1 MPGTPVLGVSIDFA
15 NGPAFG
21 NPLLLDDPTTP
32 LGTGILAD
40 APGDVVDVSDIA
52 LQVNIRRGRN
62 RILNK
67 FEAGAATVVLAD
79 NNGDFSPANTS
90 SPYYGKLLPLRKI
103 RIYADYNDGGGTDR
117 YYLYSGYITAYNST
131 YGLGVDETSKI
142 TLQCVDGF
150 RLLNGIGISTVAGAG
165 SPQLSGDRINTL
177 LDVVNWP
184 ESQRDVNSGS
194 STLQADPG
202 TENRDL
208 LTAIQLVESS
218 EFGGFF
224 IDAEGNATFLSR
236 DTISKKADETPT
248 VFTDDGSAITY
259 QQIEFANDDTL
270 LVNDVTVTRLNS
282 VVPQNVFDQTSID
295 TYFLHSGKR
304 DGILVQ
310 TDAEAL
316 DQAQTLL
323 VARKNT
329 TDRIDSMTINLL
341 DSSAPAKIVAGLRL
355 EIFDLVN
362 VTKTVPGGSTIT
374 KELFVQGV
382 QHDITNTM
390 FTTKILTAEPLIQA
404 FILDSTTDQ
413 GRLDSGILS
422 Y

>member
-1 MPGTPVLGVSIDFA
+1 MPGTPTLGVSIDFA

-21 NPLLLDDPTTP
+21 NPLILGDISTP
-32 LGTGILAD
+32 LGVGILAD

-52 LQVNIRRGRN
+52 IQVSIRRGRN

-67 FEAGAATVVLAD
+67 FEAGTAVVTLAD
-79 NNGDFSPANTS
+79 NNGDWSPANTS

-117 YYLYSGYITAYNST
+117 YYLYSGYITTYNST

-150 RLLNGIGISTVAGAG
+150 RLLNGISISTVAGAG
-165 SPQLSGDRINTL
+165 SPQLSGDRLNTL
-177 LDVVNWP
+177 LDVVSWP
-184 ESQRDVNSGS
+184 ESQRNINSGN

-202 TENRDL
+202 TSDRDL
-208 LTAIQLVESS
+208 LSAIQLVESS

-224 IDAEGNATFLSR
+224 LDAEGNATFLSR

-248 VFTDDGSAITY
+248 VFTDDGTGITY

-270 LVNDVTVTRLNS
+270 LVNDVTVTRLNGTS
-282 VVPQNVFDQTSID
+282 QNTFDQTSID

-341 DSSAPAKIVAGLRL
+341 DSSEPTKIVAGLNL

-382 QHDITNTM
+382 QHDITQTM

-413 GRLDSGILS
+413 GRLGSGILS

>member
-1 MPGTPVLGVSIDFA
+1 MPGLPVVGVSIDFA

-52 LQVNIRRGRN
+52 LQISIRRGRN

-67 FEAGAATVVLAD
+67 FEAGTATVILAD
-79 NNGDFSPANTS
+79 DNGDWSAENTS

-103 RIYADYNDGGGTDR
+103 RIYADYDDGSGVDR

-131 YGLGVDETSKI
+131 YGVGVEDTSKI

-150 RLLNGIGISTVAGAG
+150 RLLNSILIDTVAGTG
-165 SPQLSGDRINTL
+165 VQLSGARVEAL
-177 LDVVNWP
+177 LDVVDFP
-184 ESQRDVNSGS
+184 TSQRVIDSGN

-202 TENRDL
+202 TSNRNL
-208 LTAIQLVESS
+208 LDAIQLVESS

-224 IDAEGNATFLSR
+224 LDAEGNATFLSR
-236 DTISKKADETPT
+236 DTVSKKADETPT
-248 VFTDDGSAITY
+248 VFADDGSAITY
-259 QQIEFANDDTL
+259 NQIEFANDDTL
-270 LVNDVTVTRLNS
+270 LVNDVTVTRLNGTS
-282 VVPQNVFDQTSID
+282 QNTFDQTSID
-295 TYFLHSGKR
+295 TFFLHSGKR

-323 VARKNT
+323 VARKDT
-329 TDRIDSMTINLL
+329 TDRIDSMTINL
-341 DSSAPAKIVAGLRL
+341 DDAAATSKIVAGLNL

-382 QHDITNTM
+382 QHDITNNI

-404 FILDSTTDQ
+404 FILDSTTSQ
-413 GRLDSGILS
+413 GKLGSGILS

>member
-1 MPGTPVLGVSIDFA
+1 MPGLPVVGVSIDFA

-21 NPLLLDDPTTP
+21 NPLLLDDISTP

-40 APGDVVDVSDIA
+40 APGDVVDVSNIA
-52 LQVNIRRGRN
+52 LQISIRRGRN

-67 FEAGAATVVLAD
+67 FEAGTATVILAD
-79 NNGDFSPANTS
+79 DNGDWSAENTS

-103 RIYADYNDGGGTDR
+103 RIYADYDDGGGTDR

-131 YGLGVDETSKI
+131 YGVGVEDTSKI

-150 RLLNGIGISTVAGAG
+150 RLLNSILIDTVAGAG
-165 SPQLSGDRINTL
+165 SPQLSGARVETL
-177 LDVVNWP
+177 LDVVSFP
-184 ESQRDVNSGS
+184 ASQRLIDAGD
-194 STLQADPG
+194 STMQADPG
-202 TENRDL
+202 TSNRDL
-208 LTAIQLVESS
+208 LGAIQLVESS

-224 IDAEGNATFLSR
+224 LDAEGNATFLSR
-236 DTISKKADETPT
+236 DTVSKKADETPT
-248 VFTDDGSAITY
+248 VFADDGSAITY
-259 QQIEFANDDTL
+259 NQIEFANDDTL
-270 LVNDVTVTRLNS
+270 LVNDVTVTRLNGTS
-282 VVPQNVFDQTSID
+282 QNVFDQTSID

-323 VARKNT
+323 VARKDT
-329 TDRIDSMTINLL
+329 TDRIDSMTINL
-341 DSSAPAKIVAGLRL
+341 DDPSAVSKIVAGLNL

-382 QHDITNTM
+382 QHDITNNI

-404 FILDSTTDQ
+404 FILDSTTSQ
-413 GRLDSGILS
+413 GKLDSGILS

>member
-1 MPGTPVLGVSIDFA
+1 MPGLPVVGVSIDFA

-21 NPLLLDDPTTP
+21 NPLVLDDPTTP

-40 APGDVVDVSDIA
+40 SASDVVDVSNIA
-52 LQVNIRRGRN
+52 LQISIRRGRN

-67 FEAGAATVVLAD
+67 FEAGLATVVLAD
-79 NNGDFSPANTS
+79 NNGDWSPQNVS

-103 RIYADYNDGGGTDR
+103 RIWADYDDGSGTDR
-117 YYLYSGYITAYNST
+117 YYLYSGYITSYNST
-131 YGLGVDETSKI
+131 YGLGVEDTSKI

-165 SPQLSGDRINTL
+165 SPQLSGARIETL
-177 LDVVNWP
+177 LDVVSWP
-184 ESQRDVNSGS
+184 TSQRAIDAGNS
-194 STLQADPG
+194 TMQADPG
-202 TENRDL
+202 TADRDL
-208 LTAIQLVESS
+208 LNALQLVESS

-224 IDAEGNATFLSR
+224 ISAEGDATFLSR
-236 DTISKKADETPT
+236 DTVSKKADETPV
-248 VFTDDGSAITY
+248 VFADDGSGLTY

-270 LVNDVTVTRLNS
+270 LVNDVTVTRLNGTS
-282 VVPQNVFDQTSID
+282 QNVFDQTSID

-310 TDAEAL
+310 TDTESL
-316 DQAQTLL
+316 DQAKTLL
-323 VARKNT
+323 VARKDT
-329 TDRIDSMTINLL
+329 TDRIDSMTINVN
-341 DSSAPAKIVAGLRL
+341 DPTSPAKIVAGLNL

-382 QHDITNTM
+382 QHDITNNT

-404 FILDSTTDQ
+404 FILNSTTSQ
-413 GRLDSGILS
+413 GRLGSGILS

>member
-21 NPLLLDDPTTP
+21 NPLILDDPTTP

-40 APGDVVDVSDIA
+40 APGDVVDVSNIA
-52 LQVNIRRGRN
+52 LQVSIRRGRN

-67 FEAGAATVVLAD
+67 FEAGSAIVVLAD
-79 NNGDFSPANTS
+79 NNGDFSPANVS

-103 RIYADYNDGGGTDR
+103 RIWADYDDGFGTDR
-117 YYLYSGYITAYNST
+117 YYLYSGYITTYNST
-131 YGLGVDETSKI
+131 YGLGVEDTSKI

-150 RLLNGIGISTVAGAG
+150 RLLNNIGITTVAGAG
-165 SPQLSGDRINTL
+165 SPQLSGARINTL

-184 ESQRDVNSGS
+184 SSQRDINAGNS
-194 STLQADPG
+194 TMQADPG
-202 TENRDL
+202 TPNRDL
-208 LTAIQLVESS
+208 LTVIQLVESS

-224 IDAEGNATFLSR
+224 IDAEGNATFFSR
-236 DTISKKADETPT
+236 DTISKKADENPT
-248 VFTDDGSAITY
+248 VFADDGTGIGY
-259 QQIEFANDDTL
+259 QQIEFSNDDTL
-270 LVNDVTVTRLNS
+270 LVNDVTVTRLNGVS
-282 VVPQNVFDQTSID
+282 PQNVFDQTSID
-295 TYFLHSGKR
+295 TYFLHSGR
-304 DGILVQ
+304 REGILVQ

-316 DQAQTLL
+316 DQARTLL
-323 VARKNT
+323 QARKDT
-329 TDRIDSMTINLL
+329 TDRIDSMTMTLL
-341 DSSAPAKIVAGLRL
+341 DPNETAGIVAGLNL

-382 QHDITNTM
+382 QHDITNTT
-390 FTTKILTAEPLIQA
+390 FNTKILTAEPLIQA

-413 GRLDSGILS
+413 GRLGSGILS

>member
-1 MPGTPVLGVSIDFA
+1 MPGTPHLGVSIDFA

-40 APGDVVDVSDIA
+40 TPGDVVDVSDIA
-52 LQVNIRRGRN
+52 VQVSIRRGRN

-67 FEAGAATVVLAD
+67 FEAGTAIVVLAD
-79 NNGDFSPANTS
+79 SNGDFSPANVS

-103 RIYADYNDGGGTDR
+103 RIWADYDNGSGTQR
-117 YYLYSGYITAYNST
+117 YYLYSGYITTYNST
-131 YGLGVDETSKI
+131 YGLGVEDTSKI

-150 RLLNGIGISTVAGAG
+150 RLLNSIGISTVAGAG
-165 SPQLSGDRINTL
+165 SPQLSGARVNTL
-177 LDVVNWP
+177 LDVVDWP
-184 ESQRDVNSGS
+184 SSQRDIDAGNS
-194 STLQADPG
+194 TMQADPG
-202 TENRDL
+202 TANRDL
-208 LTAIQLVESS
+208 LTAVQLVESS

-224 IDAEGNATFLSR
+224 IDAEGNATFYSR
-236 DTISKKADETPT
+236 DTISKKADENPT
-248 VFTDDGSAITY
+248 VFADNGTGIGY

-282 VVPQNVFDQTSID
+282 ISAQNVFDQPSID

-310 TDAEAL
+310 TDDEAL
-316 DQAQTLL
+316 DQARTLL

-341 DSSAPAKIVAGLRL
+341 DSSSPTKIVAGLNL

-374 KELFVQGV
+374 KELFVQGL

-413 GRLDSGILS
+413 GRLGTGILS

>member
-1 MPGTPVLGVSIDFA
+1 MPGTPTLGVSIDFA

-21 NPLLLDDPTTP
+21 NPLILDDPTTP

-52 LQVNIRRGRN
+52 IQVSIRRGRN

-67 FEAGAATVVLAD
+67 FEAGTAVVTLAD
-79 NNGDFSPANTS
+79 DNGNWSPANTS

-103 RIYADYNDGGGTDR
+103 RIYADYDDGGGTDR
-117 YYLYSGYITAYNST
+117 YYLYSGYITSYNST

-177 LDVVNWP
+177 LDVVNFP
-184 ESQRDVNSGS
+184 ESQRNINSGN

-202 TENRDL
+202 TSDRDL
-208 LTAIQLVESS
+208 LGAIQLVESS

-224 IDAEGNATFLSR
+224 LDAEGNATFLSR

-248 VFTDDGSAITY
+248 VFADDGTGITY

-270 LVNDVTVTRLNS
+270 LVNDVTVTRLNGTS
-282 VVPQNVFDQTSID
+282 QNTFDQTSID

-329 TDRIDSMTINLL
+329 TDRIDSMTLNLL
-341 DSSAPAKIVAGLRL
+341 DSSAPTKIVAGLNL

-382 QHDITNTM
+382 QHDITQTM
-390 FTTKILTAEPLIQA
+390 FNTKILTAEPLIQA
-404 FILDSTTDQ
+404 FILDSTTSQ
-413 GRLDSGILS
+413 GRLGSGILS

>member
-1 MPGTPVLGVSIDFA
+1 MPGTPTLGVSIDFA

-21 NPLLLDDPTTP
+21 NPLILDDPTTP
-32 LGTGILAD
+32 LGVGILAD

-52 LQVNIRRGRN
+52 IQVSIRRGRN

-67 FEAGAATVVLAD
+67 FEAGTAVVVLAD
-79 NNGDFSPANTS
+79 DNGDFSPANIS

-103 RIYADYNDGGGTDR
+103 RIYADYDDGGGTDR
-117 YYLYSGYITAYNST
+117 YYLYSGYITSYIST

-177 LDVVNWP
+177 LDVVNFP
-184 ESQRDVNSGS
+184 TSQRDVDSGN

-202 TENRDL
+202 TSDRDL
-208 LTAIQLVESS
+208 LGAIQLVESS

-224 IDAEGNATFLSR
+224 LSAEGNATFLSR
-236 DTISKKADETPT
+236 DTISKKADETPI
-248 VFTDDGSAITY
+248 VFADDGTGITY

-270 LVNDVTVTRLNS
+270 LVNDVTVTRLNGTS
-282 VVPQNVFDQTSID
+282 QNVFDQTSID

-323 VARKNT
+323 VSRKDT
-329 TDRIDSMTINLL
+329 TDRIDSMTLNLL
-341 DSSAPAKIVAGLRL
+341 DSSAPTKIVAGLNL

-382 QHDITNTM
+382 QQDITQTM
-390 FTTKILTAEPLIQA
+390 FTTKLLTSEPLIQA
-404 FILDSTTDQ
+404 FILDSTTSQ
-413 GRLDSGILS
+413 GRLGSGILS

>member
-1 MPGTPVLGVSIDFA
+1 
-15 NGPAFG
+15 
-21 NPLLLDDPTTP
+21 
-32 LGTGILAD
+32 
-40 APGDVVDVSDIA
+40 
-52 LQVNIRRGRN
+52 
-62 RILNK
+62 
-67 FEAGAATVVLAD
+67 
-79 NNGDFSPANTS
+79 
-90 SPYYGKLLPLRKI
+90 
-103 RIYADYNDGGGTDR
+103 
-117 YYLYSGYITAYNST
+117 
-131 YGLGVDETSKI
+131 
-142 TLQCVDGF
+142 
-150 RLLNGIGISTVAGAG
+150 
-165 SPQLSGDRINTL
+165 L
-177 LDVVNWP
+177 LDVVNFP
-184 ESQRDVNSGS
+184 SSQRDVNAGN

-208 LTAIQLVESS
+208 LGAIQLVESS

-248 VFTDDGSAITY
+248 VFADDGSAITY
-259 QQIEFANDDTL
+259 NQIEFANDDTL
-270 LVNDVTVTRLNS
+270 LVNDVTVTRLNGTS
-282 VVPQNVFDQTSID
+282 QNVFDQTSID

-323 VARKNT
+323 VARKDT
-329 TDRIDSMTINLL
+329 TDRIDSMTINL
-341 DSSAPAKIVAGLRL
+341 DDAAATSKIVAGLNL

-382 QHDITNTM
+382 QHDITNNI

-404 FILDSTTDQ
+404 FILDSTTSQ
-413 GRLDSGILS
+413 GKLDSGILS

>member
-1 MPGTPVLGVSIDFA
+1 MPGLPVVGVSVDFA

-52 LQVNIRRGRN
+52 LQISIRRGRN

-67 FEAGAATVVLAD
+67 FEAGTATVVLAD
-79 NNGDFSPANTS
+79 ANGDWSAENTS

-103 RIYADYNDGGGTDR
+103 RIYADYDDGGGVDR

-131 YGLGVDETSKI
+131 YGVGVEDTSKI

-150 RLLNGIGISTVAGAG
+150 RLLNSILISTVAGSG
-165 SPQLSGDRINTL
+165 VQLSGARIDAL
-177 LDVVNWP
+177 LDVVNFP
-184 ESQRDVNSGS
+184 SSQRDVNAGN

-208 LTAIQLVESS
+208 LNAIQLVESS

-236 DTISKKADETPT
+236 DTVSKKADETPT
-248 VFTDDGSAITY
+248 VFADDGSAITY
-259 QQIEFANDDTL
+259 NQIEFANDDTL
-270 LVNDVTVTRLNS
+270 LVNDVTVTRLNGTS
-282 VVPQNVFDQTSID
+282 QNVFDQTSID

-323 VARKNT
+323 VARKDT
-329 TDRIDSMTINLL
+329 TDRIDSMTINL
-341 DSSAPAKIVAGLRL
+341 DDAAATSKIVAGLNL

-382 QHDITNTM
+382 QHDITNNI

-404 FILDSTTDQ
+404 FILDSTTSQ
-413 GRLDSGILS
+413 GKLDSGILS

>member
-1 MPGTPVLGVSIDFA
+1 MPGLPVVGVSIDFA

-52 LQVNIRRGRN
+52 LQISIRRGRN

-67 FEAGAATVVLAD
+67 FEAGTATVILAD
-79 NNGDFSPANTS
+79 DNGDFSAQNTS

-117 YYLYSGYITAYNST
+117 YYLYSGYITTYNST
-131 YGLGVDETSKI
+131 YGVGVEDTSKI

-150 RLLNGIGISTVAGAG
+150 RLLNSILIDTVAGTG
-165 SPQLSGDRINTL
+165 VQLSGARVEAL
-177 LDVVNWP
+177 LDVVDFP
-184 ESQRDVNSGS
+184 TSQRVIDSGN

-202 TENRDL
+202 TSNRNL
-208 LTAIQLVESS
+208 LDAIQLVESS

-224 IDAEGNATFLSR
+224 IDGEGNANFLSR

-248 VFTDDGSAITY
+248 VFADDGSGITY
-259 QQIEFANDDTL
+259 NQIEFANDDTL
-270 LVNDVTVTRLNS
+270 LVNDVTVTRLNGTS
-282 VVPQNVFDQTSID
+282 QNVFDQTSID

-323 VARKNT
+323 VARKDT
-329 TDRIDSMTINLL
+329 TDRIDSMTINL
-341 DSSAPAKIVAGLRL
+341 DDAAATSKIVAGLNL

-374 KELFVQGV
+374 KELFVQGL
-382 QHDITNTM
+382 QHDITNNI

-404 FILDSTTDQ
+404 FILDSTTSQ
-413 GRLDSGILS
+413 GKLGSGILS

>member
-1 MPGTPVLGVSIDFA
+1 MPGLPVVGVSIDFA

-21 NPLLLDDPTTP
+21 NPLILDDPTTP

-52 LQVNIRRGRN
+52 LQVSIRRGRN

-67 FEAGAATVVLAD
+67 FEAGTATVILAD
-79 NNGDFSPANTS
+79 DNGDWSAENVS

-103 RIYADYNDGGGTDR
+103 RIYADYDDGGGTDR

-131 YGLGVDETSKI
+131 YGVGVEDTSKI

-150 RLLNGIGISTVAGAG
+150 RLLNSILIDTVAGAG
-165 SPQLSGDRINTL
+165 SPQLSGARMNAL
-177 LDVVNWP
+177 LDVVSFP
-184 ESQRDVNSGS
+184 SSQRDIDAGD

-202 TENRDL
+202 TTNRDL
-208 LTAIQLVESS
+208 LNAIQLVESS

-248 VFTDDGSAITY
+248 IFADDGSAITY
-259 QQIEFANDDTL
+259 NQIEFANDDTL
-270 LVNDVTVTRLNS
+270 LVNDVTVTRLNGPS
-282 VVPQNVFDQTSID
+282 QNVFDQTSID

-304 DGILVQ
+304 DDILVQ

-323 VARKNT
+323 VARKDT
-329 TDRIDSMTINLL
+329 TDRIDSMTINL
-341 DSSAPAKIVAGLRL
+341 DDPSAVSKIVAGLNL

-382 QHDITNTM
+382 QHDINNNI
-390 FTTKILTAEPLIQA
+390 FTTKILTSEPLIQA
-404 FILDSTTDQ
+404 FILNSTTSQ
-413 GRLDSGILS
+413 GKLGSGILS

>member
-1 MPGTPVLGVSIDFA
+1 MPGTPHLGVSIDFA

-21 NPLLLDDPTTP
+21 NPLILDDPTTP

-67 FEAGAATVVLAD
+67 FEAGTAVVVLAD
-79 NNGDFSPANTS
+79 DNGDWSPQNVS

-103 RIYADYNDGGGTDR
+103 RIWADYDDGGGTDR
-117 YYLYSGYITAYNST
+117 YYLYSGYITTYNST
-131 YGLGVDETSKI
+131 YGLGVEDTSKI

-150 RLLNGIGISTVAGAG
+150 RLLNNIGISTVTGAG
-165 SPQLSGDRINTL
+165 SPQLSGARVETL
-177 LDVVNWP
+177 LNVVDWP
-184 ESQRDVNSGS
+184 SSQRVIDNGN

-202 TENRDL
+202 TSGRDL
-208 LTAIQLVESS
+208 LTAIQLVETS

-236 DTISKKADETPT
+236 DTVSKKADETPT
-248 VFTDDGSAITY
+248 VFADDGSGIGY

-270 LVNDVTVTRLNS
+270 LVNDVTVTRLNGTS
-282 VVPQNVFDQTSID
+282 QNVFDQTSID

-316 DQAQTLL
+316 DQASTLL
-323 VARKNT
+323 VARKDT

-341 DSSAPAKIVAGLRL
+341 DPSQTAAIVAGLNL

-374 KELFVQGV
+374 KELFVQGL
-382 QHDITNTM
+382 QHDITNST
-390 FTTKILTAEPLIQA
+390 FNTKILTAEPLIQA

-413 GRLDSGILS
+413 GRLGSGILS

>member
-1 MPGTPVLGVSIDFA
+1 MPGLPVVGVSVDFA

-21 NPLLLDDPTTP
+21 NPLLLDDISTP

-52 LQVNIRRGRN
+52 LQVSIRRGRN

-67 FEAGAATVVLAD
+67 FEAGTATVILAD
-79 NNGDFSPANTS
+79 DNGDWSAENTS

-103 RIYADYNDGGGTDR
+103 RIYADYDDGGGVDR

-131 YGLGVDETSKI
+131 YGVGVEDTSKI

-150 RLLNGIGISTVAGAG
+150 RLLNSILIDTVAGTG
-165 SPQLSGDRINTL
+165 VQLSGARIDAL
-177 LDVVNWP
+177 LDVVNFP
-184 ESQRDVNSGS
+184 TSQRDVNLGS

-202 TENRDL
+202 TSNRDL

-236 DTISKKADETPT
+236 DTVSKKADETPT
-248 VFTDDGSAITY
+248 VFADDGSAITY
-259 QQIEFANDDTL
+259 NQIEFANDDTL
-270 LVNDVTVTRLNS
+270 LVNDVTVTRLNGTS
-282 VVPQNVFDQTSID
+282 QNTFDQTSID
-295 TYFLHSGKR
+295 TFFLHSGKR

-310 TDAEAL
+310 TDDEAL
-316 DQAQTLL
+316 DQARTLL
-323 VARKNT
+323 VARKDT
-329 TDRIDSMTINLL
+329 TDRIDSMTINL
-341 DSSAPAKIVAGLRL
+341 DDAAATSKIVAGLNL

-374 KELFVQGV
+374 KELFVQGI
-382 QHDITNTM
+382 QHDITNNT

-404 FILDSTTDQ
+404 FILDSTTSQ
-413 GRLDSGILS
+413 GKLGSGILS

>member
-1 MPGTPVLGVSIDFA
+1 MPGLPVVGVSIDFA

-40 APGDVVDVSDIA
+40 APGDVVDVSNIA
-52 LQVNIRRGRN
+52 LQISIRRGRN

-67 FEAGAATVVLAD
+67 FEAGVATVILAD
-79 NNGDFSPANTS
+79 DNGDWSAENTS

-103 RIYADYNDGGGTDR
+103 RIYADYDDGGGMDR

-131 YGLGVDETSKI
+131 YGVGVEDTSKI

-150 RLLNGIGISTVAGAG
+150 RLLNSILISTVAGSG
-165 SPQLSGDRINTL
+165 VQLSGSRINAL
-177 LDVVNWP
+177 LDVVNFP
-184 ESQRDVNSGS
+184 SSQRDVDAGD

-202 TENRDL
+202 TADRDL
-208 LTAIQLVESS
+208 LNAIQLVESS

-236 DTISKKADETPT
+236 DTVSKKADETPT
-248 VFTDDGSAITY
+248 VFADDGSAITY
-259 QQIEFANDDTL
+259 NQIEFANDDTL
-270 LVNDVTVTRLNS
+270 LVNDVTVTRLNGTS
-282 VVPQNVFDQTSID
+282 QNVFDQTSID

-323 VARKNT
+323 VARKDT
-329 TDRIDSMTINLL
+329 TDRIDSMTINL
-341 DSSAPAKIVAGLRL
+341 DDAAATSKIVAGLNL

-382 QHDITNTM
+382 QHDITNNI

-404 FILDSTTDQ
+404 FILDSTTSQ
-413 GRLDSGILS
+413 GKLDSGILS

>member
-1 MPGTPVLGVSIDFA
+1 MPGLPVVGVSIDFA

-21 NPLLLDDPTTP
+21 NPLILDDPTTP

-52 LQVNIRRGRN
+52 LQVSIRRGRN

-67 FEAGAATVVLAD
+67 FEAGIATVILAD
-79 NNGDFSPANTS
+79 DNGDFSAQNTS

-117 YYLYSGYITAYNST
+117 YYLYSGYITTYNST
-131 YGLGVDETSKI
+131 YGVGVEDTSKI

-150 RLLNGIGISTVAGAG
+150 RLLNSILIDTVAGTG
-165 SPQLSGDRINTL
+165 VQLSGARVEAL
-177 LDVVNWP
+177 LDVVDFP
-184 ESQRDVNSGS
+184 TSQRIIDSGN

-202 TENRDL
+202 TSNRNL
-208 LTAIQLVESS
+208 LDAIQLVESS

-224 IDAEGNATFLSR
+224 IDAEGNATFFSR

-248 VFTDDGSAITY
+248 VFADDGSAITY
-259 QQIEFANDDTL
+259 NQIEFANDDTL
-270 LVNDVTVTRLNS
+270 LVNDVTVTRLNGTS
-282 VVPQNVFDQTSID
+282 QNVFDQTSID

-323 VARKNT
+323 VARKDT
-329 TDRIDSMTINLL
+329 TDRIDSMTINLD
-341 DSSAPAKIVAGLRL
+341 DSNAVSKIVAGLNL

-374 KELFVQGV
+374 KELFVQGL
-382 QHDITNTM
+382 QHDITNNI
-390 FTTKILTAEPLIQA
+390 FTTKILTSEPLIQA
-404 FILDSTTDQ
+404 FILDSTTSQ

>member
-1 MPGTPVLGVSIDFA
+1 MPGLPVVGVSVDFA

-52 LQVNIRRGRN
+52 LQVSIRRGRN

-67 FEAGAATVVLAD
+67 FEAGTATVILAD
-79 NNGDFSPANTS
+79 DNGDWSAENTS

-103 RIYADYNDGGGTDR
+103 RIYADYDDGGGTDR

-131 YGLGVDETSKI
+131 YGVGVEDTSKI

-150 RLLNGIGISTVAGAG
+150 RLLNSILIDTVAGAG
-165 SPQLSGDRINTL
+165 SPQLSGARVETL
-177 LDVVNWP
+177 LDVVSFP
-184 ESQRDVNSGS
+184 ASQRLIDAGD
-194 STLQADPG
+194 STMQADPG
-202 TENRDL
+202 TSNRDL
-208 LTAIQLVESS
+208 LGAIQLVESS

-224 IDAEGNATFLSR
+224 LDAEGNATFLSR

-248 VFTDDGSAITY
+248 VFADDGSAITY
-259 QQIEFANDDTL
+259 NQIEFANDDTL
-270 LVNDVTVTRLNS
+270 LVNDVTVTRLNGTS
-282 VVPQNVFDQTSID
+282 QNTFDQTSID

-323 VARKNT
+323 VARKDT
-329 TDRIDSMTINLL
+329 TDRIDSMTINL
-341 DSSAPAKIVAGLRL
+341 DDPSAVSKIVAGLNL

-382 QHDITNTM
+382 QHDITNNI

-404 FILDSTTDQ
+404 FILDSTTSQ
-413 GRLDSGILS
+413 GKLDSGILS

>member
-1 MPGTPVLGVSIDFA
+1 MPGLPVVGVSVDFA

-40 APGDVVDVSDIA
+40 APGDVVDVSNIA
-52 LQVNIRRGRN
+52 LQISIRRGRN

-67 FEAGAATVVLAD
+67 FEAGTATVVLAD
-79 NNGDFSPANTS
+79 ANGDWSAENTS

-103 RIYADYNDGGGTDR
+103 RIYADYDDGGGVDR

-131 YGLGVDETSKI
+131 YGVGVEDTSKI

-150 RLLNGIGISTVAGAG
+150 RLLNSILISTVAGSG
-165 SPQLSGDRINTL
+165 VQLSGARIDAL
-177 LDVVNWP
+177 LDVVNFP
-184 ESQRDVNSGS
+184 SSQRDVNAGN

-208 LTAIQLVESS
+208 LNAIQLVESS

-236 DTISKKADETPT
+236 DTVSKKADETPT
-248 VFTDDGSAITY
+248 VFADDGSAITY
-259 QQIEFANDDTL
+259 NQIEFANDDTL
-270 LVNDVTVTRLNS
+270 LVNDVTVTRLNGTS
-282 VVPQNVFDQTSID
+282 QNVFDQTSID

-323 VARKNT
+323 VARKDT
-329 TDRIDSMTINLL
+329 TDRIDSMTINL
-341 DSSAPAKIVAGLRL
+341 DDAAATSKIVAGLNL

-382 QHDITNTM
+382 QHDITNNI

-404 FILDSTTDQ
+404 FILDSTTSQ
-413 GRLDSGILS
+413 GKLDSGILS

>member
-1 MPGTPVLGVSIDFA
+1 MPGTPTLGVSIDFA

-21 NPLLLDDPTTP
+21 NPLILGDISTP
-32 LGTGILAD
+32 LGVGILAD
-40 APGDVVDVSDIA
+40 TAADVVDVSDIA
-52 LQVNIRRGRN
+52 IQVSIRRGRN

-67 FEAGAATVVLAD
+67 FEAGTAVVVLAD
-79 NNGDFSPANTS
+79 DNGDWSPANTS

-103 RIYADYNDGGGTDR
+103 RIYADYDDGGGTDR
-117 YYLYSGYITAYNST
+117 YYLYSGYITSYNST
-131 YGLGVDETSKI
+131 YGLGVDETSTI

-165 SPQLSGDRINTL
+165 SPQLSGDRLNTL
-177 LDVVNWP
+177 LDVVSWP
-184 ESQRDVNSGS
+184 ESQRDINSGD

-202 TENRDL
+202 TPDRDL
-208 LTAIQLVESS
+208 LGAIQLVESS

-224 IDAEGNATFLSR
+224 LDAEGNATFLSR

-248 VFTDDGSAITY
+248 VFADDGTGITY

-270 LVNDVTVTRLNS
+270 LVNDVTVTRLNGTS
-282 VVPQNVFDQTSID
+282 QNTFDQTSID

-316 DQAQTLL
+316 NQAQTLL
-323 VARKNT
+323 VARKDT
-329 TDRIDSMTINLL
+329 TDRIDSMTLNLL
-341 DSSAPAKIVAGLRL
+341 DSSAPTKIVAGLNL

-382 QHDITNTM
+382 QHDITQRM

-404 FILDSTTDQ
+404 FILDSTTSQ

>member
-1 MPGTPVLGVSIDFA
+1 MPGTPTLGVSIDFA

-21 NPLLLDDPTTP
+21 NPLILGDISTP
-32 LGTGILAD
+32 LGVGILAD
-40 APGDVVDVSDIA
+40 TAADVVDVSDIA
-52 LQVNIRRGRN
+52 IQVSVRRGRN

-67 FEAGAATVVLAD
+67 FEAGTAVVVLAD

-103 RIYADYNDGGGTDR
+103 RIYADYDDGGGTDR
-117 YYLYSGYITAYNST
+117 YYLYSGYITSYNST
-131 YGLGVDETSKI
+131 YGLGVDETSTI

-165 SPQLSGDRINTL
+165 SPQLSGDRLNTL
-177 LDVVNWP
+177 LDVVSWP
-184 ESQRDVNSGS
+184 ASQRDINSGD

-202 TENRDL
+202 TPDRDL
-208 LTAIQLVESS
+208 LSAIQLVESS

-224 IDAEGNATFLSR
+224 LDAEGNATFYSR

-248 VFTDDGSAITY
+248 VFADDGTGITY

-270 LVNDVTVTRLNS
+270 LVNDVTVTRLNGTS
-282 VVPQNVFDQTSID
+282 QNTFDQTSID

-316 DQAQTLL
+316 NQAKTLL
-323 VARKNT
+323 VARKDT
-329 TDRIDSMTINLL
+329 TDRIDSMTLNLL
-341 DSSAPAKIVAGLRL
+341 DSSAPTKIVAGLRL

-382 QHDITNTM
+382 QHDITQTM
-390 FTTKILTAEPLIQA
+390 FTTKLLTAEPLIQA
-404 FILDSTTDQ
+404 FILDSTTSQ
-413 GRLDSGILS
+413 GRLGSGILS

>member
-1 MPGTPVLGVSIDFA
+1 MPGLPVVGVSIDFA

-40 APGDVVDVSDIA
+40 SPGDVVDVSDIA
-52 LQVNIRRGRN
+52 LQISIRRGRN

-67 FEAGAATVVLAD
+67 FEAGTATVILAD
-79 NNGDFSPANTS
+79 DNGYFSAQNTS

-103 RIYADYNDGGGTDR
+103 RIYADYNDGGGVDR
-117 YYLYSGYITAYNST
+117 YYLYSGYITTYNST
-131 YGLGVDETSKI
+131 YGVGIEDTSKI

-150 RLLNGIGISTVAGAG
+150 RLLNSILIDTVTGTG
-165 SPQLSGDRINTL
+165 VQLSGARVEAL
-177 LDVVNWP
+177 LNVVDFP
-184 ESQRDVNSGS
+184 TSQRLIDSGN

-202 TENRDL
+202 TSNRNL
-208 LTAIQLVESS
+208 LDAIQLVESS

-224 IDAEGNATFLSR
+224 IDGEGNANFLSR
-236 DTISKKADETPT
+236 DTVSKKADETPT
-248 VFTDDGSAITY
+248 IFSDDGSGITY
-259 QQIEFANDDTL
+259 NQIEFANDDTL
-270 LVNDVTVTRLNS
+270 LVNDVTVTRLNGTS
-282 VVPQNVFDQTSID
+282 QNTFDQTSID

-329 TDRIDSMTINLL
+329 TDRIDSMTINL
-341 DSSAPAKIVAGLRL
+341 DDAAATSKIVAGLNL

-382 QHDITNTM
+382 QHDITQTM
-390 FTTKILTAEPLIQA
+390 FNTKILTAEPLIQA
-404 FILDSTTDQ
+404 FILDSTTSQ

>member
-52 LQVNIRRGRN
+52 LQVSIRRGRN
-62 RILNK
+62 RILNR
-67 FEAGAATVVLAD
+67 FEAGLATVVLED
-79 NNGDFSPANTS
+79 NNGDWSPQNLS
-90 SPYYGKLLPLRKI
+90 SPYAGKLLPLRKI
-103 RIYADYNDGGGTDR
+103 RIYADYDDGGGTDR

-131 YGLGVDETSKI
+131 YGLGIDETSRV

-150 RLLNGIGISTVAGAG
+150 RLLNNIGISTVPGTN
-165 SPQLSGDRINTL
+165 SPQLSGARVNAM
-177 LDVVNWP
+177 LDVVSWP
-184 ESQRDVNSGS
+184 SSQRDIDAGT
-194 STLQADPG
+194 STLIPDPG
-202 TENRDL
+202 TSDRDL
-208 LTAIQLVESS
+208 LTALQLVEVS

-236 DTISKKADETPT
+236 ETVSEKADETPT
-248 VFTDDGSAITY
+248 VFADDGSGITY
-259 QQIEFANDDTL
+259 NQIEFANDDTL
-270 LVNDVTVTRLNS
+270 LVNDVTVTRLNGT
-282 VVPQNVFDQTSID
+282 PQNVFDQPSID
-295 TYFLHSGKR
+295 TFFLHSGQR
-304 DGILVQ
+304 QGILVQ

-341 DSSAPAKIVAGLRL
+341 DSSAPTKIVAGLAL

-382 QHDITNTM
+382 QHDITNSM

-413 GRLDSGILS
+413 GRLGSGILS

>member
-1 MPGTPVLGVSIDFA
+1 MPGTPHLGVSIDFA

-40 APGDVVDVSDIA
+40 TPGDVVDVSDIA
-52 LQVNIRRGRN
+52 VQVSIRRGRN

-67 FEAGAATVVLAD
+67 FEAGTAIVVLAD

-103 RIYADYNDGGGTDR
+103 RIWADYDNGSGTQR
-117 YYLYSGYITAYNST
+117 YYLYSGYITTYNST
-131 YGLGVDETSKI
+131 YGLGIEETSKI

-150 RLLNGIGISTVAGAG
+150 RLLNSIGISTVAGAG
-165 SPQLSGDRINTL
+165 SPQLSGARVNTL
-177 LDVVNWP
+177 LDVVSWP
-184 ESQRDVNSGS
+184 SSQRDIDAGNSTMQSDPGS
-194 STLQADPG
+194 S
-202 TENRDL
+202 NRDL
-208 LTAIQLVESS
+208 LTAVQLVESS

-224 IDAEGNATFLSR
+224 IDAEGNATFYSR
-236 DTISKKADETPT
+236 DTISKKADDVPT
-248 VFTDDGSAITY
+248 VFADDGTGIGY

-282 VVPQNVFDQTSID
+282 VSAQNVFDQPSID

-316 DQAQTLL
+316 DQARTLL
-323 VARKNT
+323 VARKDT

-341 DSSAPAKIVAGLRL
+341 DSSSPAKIVAGLNL

-374 KELFVQGV
+374 KELFVQGL

-404 FILDSTTDQ
+404 MILDSTTSQ
-413 GRLDSGILS
+413 GRLGSGILS

>member
-1 MPGTPVLGVSIDFA
+1 
-15 NGPAFG
+15 
-21 NPLLLDDPTTP
+21 
-32 LGTGILAD
+32 
-40 APGDVVDVSDIA
+40 
-52 LQVNIRRGRN
+52 
-62 RILNK
+62 
-67 FEAGAATVVLAD
+67 
-79 NNGDFSPANTS
+79 
-90 SPYYGKLLPLRKI
+90 
-103 RIYADYNDGGGTDR
+103 
-117 YYLYSGYITAYNST
+117 
-131 YGLGVDETSKI
+131 
-142 TLQCVDGF
+142 LQCVDGF
-150 RLLNGIGISTVAGAG
+150 RLLNSIGISTVAGAG

-177 LDVVNWP
+177 LDVVDWP
-184 ESQRDVNSGS
+184 TSQRNIDDGN

-202 TENRDL
+202 TDNRDL
-208 LTAIQLVESS
+208 LTAVQLVESS

-248 VFTDDGSAITY
+248 VFADDGSAITY

-282 VVPQNVFDQTSID
+282 VVPQNVFDQPSID

-323 VARKNT
+323 VARKDT

-341 DSSAPAKIVAGLRL
+341 DSSAPTKIVAGLRL

-382 QHDITNTM
+382 QHDITNSM

-413 GRLDSGILS
+413 GRLGSGILS

>member
-1 MPGTPVLGVSIDFA
+1 MPGLPVVGVSIDFA

-52 LQVNIRRGRN
+52 LQVSIRRGRN

-67 FEAGAATVVLAD
+67 FEAGTATVILAD
-79 NNGDFSPANTS
+79 DNGDWSAENTS

-103 RIYADYNDGGGTDR
+103 RIYADYDDGGGTDR

-131 YGLGVDETSKI
+131 YGVGVEDTSKI

-150 RLLNGIGISTVAGAG
+150 RLLNSILIDTVAGAG
-165 SPQLSGDRINTL
+165 SPQLSGARVETL
-177 LDVVNWP
+177 LDVVSFP
-184 ESQRDVNSGS
+184 ASQRLIDAGD
-194 STLQADPG
+194 STMQADPG
-202 TENRDL
+202 TSNRDL
-208 LTAIQLVESS
+208 LGAIQLVESS

-224 IDAEGNATFLSR
+224 LDAEGNATFLSR
-236 DTISKKADETPT
+236 DTVSKKADETPT
-248 VFTDDGSAITY
+248 VFADDGSAITY
-259 QQIEFANDDTL
+259 NQIEFANDDTL
-270 LVNDVTVTRLNS
+270 LVNDVTVTRLNGTS
-282 VVPQNVFDQTSID
+282 QNVFDQTSID

-323 VARKNT
+323 VARKDT
-329 TDRIDSMTINLL
+329 TDRIDSMTINL
-341 DSSAPAKIVAGLRL
+341 DDPSAVSKIVAGLNL

-382 QHDITNTM
+382 QHDITNNI

-404 FILDSTTDQ
+404 FILDSTTSQ
-413 GRLDSGILS
+413 GKLDSGILS

>member
-1 MPGTPVLGVSIDFA
+1 MPGLPVVGVSVDFA

-21 NPLLLDDPTTP
+21 NPLLLDDISTP

-52 LQVNIRRGRN
+52 LQVSIRRGRN

-67 FEAGAATVVLAD
+67 FEAGTATVILAD
-79 NNGDFSPANTS
+79 DNGDWSAENTS

-103 RIYADYNDGGGTDR
+103 RIYADYDDGGGTDR

-131 YGLGVDETSKI
+131 YGVGVEDTSKI

-150 RLLNGIGISTVAGAG
+150 RLLNSILIDTVAGAG
-165 SPQLSGDRINTL
+165 SPQLSGARVETL
-177 LDVVNWP
+177 LDVVSFP
-184 ESQRDVNSGS
+184 ASQRVIDPGNS
-194 STLQADPG
+194 TMQADPG
-202 TENRDL
+202 TSNRDL
-208 LTAIQLVESS
+208 LSAIQLVESS

-224 IDAEGNATFLSR
+224 LDAEGNATFLSR

-248 VFTDDGSAITY
+248 VFADDGSAITY
-259 QQIEFANDDTL
+259 NQIEFANDDTL
-270 LVNDVTVTRLNS
+270 LVNDVTVTRLNGTS
-282 VVPQNVFDQTSID
+282 QNVFDQTSID

-323 VARKNT
+323 VARKDT
-329 TDRIDSMTINLL
+329 TDRIDSMTINL
-341 DSSAPAKIVAGLRL
+341 DDPSAVSKIVAGLNL

-382 QHDITNTM
+382 QHDITNNI

-404 FILDSTTDQ
+404 FILDSTTSQ
-413 GRLDSGILS
+413 GKLDSGILS

>member
-40 APGDVVDVSDIA
+40 APGDVVDVSNIA
-52 LQVNIRRGRN
+52 LQVSIRRGRN
-62 RILNK
+62 RILNR
-67 FEAGAATVVLAD
+67 FEAGLATVVLED
-79 NNGDFSPANTS
+79 NNGDWSPQNLS
-90 SPYYGKLLPLRKI
+90 SPYAGKLLPLRKI
-103 RIYADYNDGGGTDR
+103 RIYADYDDGGGTDR

-131 YGLGVDETSKI
+131 YGLGIDETSRV

-150 RLLNGIGISTVAGAG
+150 RLLNNIGISAVPGTNF
-165 SPQLSGDRINTL
+165 PQLSGARVNAL
-177 LDVVNWP
+177 LDVVSWP
-184 ESQRDVNSGS
+184 SSQRDIDAGT
-194 STLQADPG
+194 STLIADPG
-202 TENRDL
+202 TSDRDL
-208 LTAIQLVESS
+208 LTALQLVEVS

-236 DTISKKADETPT
+236 ETVSEKADETPT
-248 VFTDDGSAITY
+248 VFADDGSAITY
-259 QQIEFANDDTL
+259 NQIEFANDDTL
-270 LVNDVTVTRLNS
+270 LVNDVTVTRLNGT
-282 VVPQNVFDQTSID
+282 PQNVFDQPSID
-295 TYFLHSGKR
+295 TFFLHSGQR
-304 DGILVQ
+304 QGILVQ

-341 DSSAPAKIVAGLRL
+341 DSSAPTKIVAGLAL

-382 QHDITNTM
+382 QHDITNSM

-413 GRLDSGILS
+413 GRLGSGILS

>member
-1 MPGTPVLGVSIDFA
+1 MPGLPVVGVSIDFA

-21 NPLLLDDPTTP
+21 NPLVLDDPTTP

-40 APGDVVDVSDIA
+40 SASDVVDVSNIA
-52 LQVNIRRGRN
+52 LQISIRRGRN

-67 FEAGAATVVLAD
+67 FEAGLATVVLAD
-79 NNGDFSPANTS
+79 NNGDWSPQNVS

-103 RIYADYNDGGGTDR
+103 RIWADYDDGSGTDR
-117 YYLYSGYITAYNST
+117 YYLYSGYITSYNST
-131 YGLGVDETSKI
+131 YGLGVEDTSKI

-165 SPQLSGDRINTL
+165 SPQLSGARIETL
-177 LDVVNWP
+177 LDVVSWP
-184 ESQRDVNSGS
+184 TSQRAIDAGNS
-194 STLQADPG
+194 TMQADPG
-202 TENRDL
+202 TANRDL
-208 LTAIQLVESS
+208 LNALQLVESS

-224 IDAEGNATFLSR
+224 ISAEGDATFLSR
-236 DTISKKADETPT
+236 DTVSKKADETPV
-248 VFTDDGSAITY
+248 VFADDGSGLTY

-270 LVNDVTVTRLNS
+270 LVNDVTVTRLNGTS
-282 VVPQNVFDQTSID
+282 QNVFDQTSID

-310 TDAEAL
+310 TDTESL
-316 DQAQTLL
+316 DQAKTLL
-323 VARKNT
+323 VARKDT
-329 TDRIDSMTINLL
+329 TDRIDSMTINVN
-341 DSSAPAKIVAGLRL
+341 DPTSPAKIVAGLNL

-382 QHDITNTM
+382 QHDITNNT

-404 FILDSTTDQ
+404 FILNSTTSQ
-413 GRLDSGILS
+413 GRLGSGILS